1 MDFMRKSLRLL
12 GLMWALAL
20 SARAQQP
27 ADSSNS
33 RHSRYFGGEYKRSES
48 LQQKGRDEWQAD
60 RRSMKRFDRAY
71 RRPGEGLGHFDRRP
85 LSIHYTRQ
93 QRNTLRAIDGGYRK
107 KSEDLYREDKLTMGE
122 YKAQLLSL
130 QKDRKR
136 QKDAVLTPE
145 QKDQI
150 ALWKKRAAEESQVR
164 AAARLE
170 RMKLRINLTDQQES
184 SIKTEQDVLR
194 QQMLAIR
201 ENDNLLPYQKRDAM
215 RALHAQQAQ
224 ALESVLNPVQ
234 IQQWELLHRPGPG
247 VR

>member
-1 MDFMRKSLRLL
+1 MDDMRKSLRLL
-12 GLMWALAL
+12 GLIWALAL

-33 RHSRYFGGEYKRSES
+33 RHFRHFGGEYKRSDS
-48 LQQKGRDEWQAD
+48 LQQGRGEWQTD
-60 RRSMKRFDRAY
+60 RRSMNRFDRAY
-71 RRPGEGLGHFDRRP
+71 GRPGEGPGHFDRRA
-85 LSIHYTRQ
+85 LAIHYTRQ
-93 QRNTLRAIDGGYRK
+93 QRITLRAIDSGYRK
-107 KSEDLYREDKLTMGE
+107 KSDGLYREDKLTLGE
-122 YKAQLLSL
+122 YKARLLSL

-145 QKDQI
+145 QKEQI
-150 ALWKKRAAEESQVR
+150 TSWKKRAAEESQIR

-170 RMKLRINLTDQQES
+170 RMKLRIALTDQQES

-215 RALHAQQAQ
+215 RALHAQQEQ
-224 ALESVLNPVQ
+224 ALKSILNPVQ
-234 IQQWELLHRPGPG
+234 IQQWELLYRPGPG